1 MSNDRLWAAMHASRI
16 DAAALAVGVPVD
28 VKTVERWLAG
38 RVPHSRHRTTVAR
51 IVGRTELQL
60 WPTARPSE
68 THDGDSG
75 EVLAAYAHRTDLH
88 VDEWWRLLTQAHER
102 IDLFAYALLFLPEGH
117 PRLVELLTEKAAA
130 GVGIRI
136 ALADPEAPETTARSI
151 EEQLGSGGMAARIR
165 NALLHFTPLKGL
177 SGVDVRQYASPMYN
191 SVFRFDEEMLV
202 TPHLYGTPGYR
213 APLLHLQRGGADG
226 PFEQFAGH
234 VERLWSISTPV
245 WSC

>member
-1 MSNDRLWAAMHASRI
+1 MPNDRLRTAMHASRI
-16 DAAALAVGVPVD
+16 DAPALALGVPVD

-38 RVPHSRHRTTVAR
+38 RVPHSRHRTAVAR

-60 WPTARPSE
+60 WPTARPSA

-75 EVLAAYAHRTDLH
+75 EVLAVYAYRTDLH
-88 VDEWWRLLTQAHER
+88 VEEWWRLLTQANER

-117 PRLVELLTEKAAA
+117 PQLVELLTKRATA
-130 GVGIRI
+130 GVKIRI
-136 ALADPEAPETTARSI
+136 ALADPEASETTARSV
-151 EEQLGSGGMAARIR
+151 EEQLGPGGMAARIR
-165 NALLHFTPLKGL
+165 NALLHFAPLKGL

-202 TPHLYGTPGYR
+202 TPHLYRTPGYR

-245 WSC
+245 WS